1 MKTYCENKVAVVTGA
16 GGTLCSAIA
25 IDMAKKGA
33 KVVLIGRTREK
44 LEKVAAEIAR
54 ATYTGTTGVPPVGNG
69 QDARSPSVRIEPG
82 DVTDEKAMQ
91 EIAERVLAEWG
102 PCRFL
107 VNGAG
112 GNNVKAMPTRLRFCE
127 KDLDS
132 VISTGTTGVPP
143 VGSVQDARS
152 PGAPADRGFFD
163 IDMEAFKSVLE
174 INTLGTVIPSRIFG
188 LQMAKAG
195 GGAILNFASM
205 NTYRPLTRVAPYAMS
220 KAAIA
225 NWTMFFAQYMAP
237 AKVRVNAVAP
247 GFMVNERSRQYL
259 MTPDGGLS
267 PRGEQVMHHTPAGR
281 FGEAQDLLG
290 CVDWLLDDAKSAFV
304 TGITVPVDGGFLAS
318 AGV

>member
-1 MKTYCENKVAVVTGA
+1 MNSFCEGKVAVVTGA

-25 IDMAKKGA
+25 KDLAKKGA

-44 LEKVAAEIAR
+44 LEKVAAEIA
-54 ATYTGTTGVPPVGNG
+54 GTTGVPPVANG
-69 QDARSPSVRIEPG
+69 QDARSPGVRIEPG

-91 EIAERVLAEWG
+91 EIADRVSAEWG
-102 PCRFL
+102 PCRYL
-107 VNGAG
+107 INGAG
-112 GNNVKAMPTRLRFCE
+112 GNNVKAMPTRLRFSE
-127 KDLDS
+127 ADY
-132 VISTGTTGVPP
+132 
-143 VGSVQDARS
+143 
-152 PGAPADRGFFD
+152 APTADFAKERGFWD

-281 FGEAQDLLG
+281 FGEAADLLG
-290 CVDWLLDDAKSAFV
+290 CVNWLLDDAQSSFV